1 MSSGSIST
9 TTNTTTMP
17 ANDDDECA
25 YLYELL
31 PILSVHLF
39 ARNYVKGDIDAAPQR
54 NEEARAP

>member
-1 MSSGSIST
+1 
-9 TTNTTTMP
+9 MP
-17 ANDDDECA
+17 ADDNDDEFA

-39 ARNYVKGDIDAAPQR
+39 ARNYMEGDIDPAPQR